1 VKACITRRSTLAVL
15 AGGISLIAT
24 ARAQQGSGTT
34 KGEPVLINNVRV
46 FDGIEDQLTSANVLV
61 ADRKI

>member
-1 VKACITRRSTLAVL
+1 LHHAEISPGCL
-15 AGGISLIAT
+15 GGRVSLIAT

-46 FDGIEDQLTSANVLV
+46 FDGIEDE
-61 ADRKI
+61 

>member
-15 AGGISLIAT
+15 VGGVSLIAT

-34 KGEPVLINNVRV
+34 KGEPVLINNLRV
-46 FDGIEDQLTSANVLV
+46 FDGIEDQLTLGKRPGRRSK
-61 ADRKI
+61 D